1 MPPVVFAKA
10 GVTVAFRRMQPG
22 FSASIPRGEDGV
34 VVRPVQ
40 LEIGRAVTFAMGR
53 GERQRL
59 QDLAAVEQA
68 EFGNRRQEGHVL
80 ERVEDA
86 EMAHDMGRVGAL
98 LDAGADLAQCRGLLV
113 DLHVVPGE
121 QQAAGRRQPAD
132 PGPRDQDPGHV
143 DAPPECSLDCPLA
156 LR

>member
-1 MPPVVFAKA
+1 M
-10 GVTVAFRRMQPG
+10 
-22 FSASIPRGEDGV
+22 

-40 LEIGRAVTFAMGR
+40 LKIGRAVAFSMGR

-68 EFGNRRQEGHVL
+68 ELRDRRQEGHIL
-80 ERVEDA
+80 QRVEHA
-86 EMAHDMGRVGAL
+86 EMAHHMGRVGAL
-98 LDAGADLAQCRGLLV
+98 LDAGADLAQCRGLFV

-121 QQAAGRRQPAD
+121 QQAAGCRQPAD

-143 DAPPECSLDCPLA
+143 AAPPESASMSARPTLSRPLA
-156 LR
+156 ADGQGRAR